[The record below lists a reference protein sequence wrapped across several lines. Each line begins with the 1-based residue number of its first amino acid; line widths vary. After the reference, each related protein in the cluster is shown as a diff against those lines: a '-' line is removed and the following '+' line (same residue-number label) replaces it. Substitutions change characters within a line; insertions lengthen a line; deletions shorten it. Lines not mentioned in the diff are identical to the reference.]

1 MTGSGNSQFR
11 ISDCGPGSKSRVT
24 TLRIRS
30 VRSAQSA
37 IRNPKSAIRGFTLA
51 EVLVASTISGFIAVI
66 AVGALNAIA
75 TSSQKVNQITE
86 TTSEIRFAARM
97 LARDLANLYRDAS
110 PDNMKLI
117 GASEGTAQG
126 GPPFLT
132 FYTVGR
138 AKARANQPEGDVYEV
153 EYFLGTRQQERK
165 EEAAETSEE
174 STILFR
180 RLWPNPDKN
189 RDPGGVLTPIAENI
203 GVFQVRFY
211 DGRQWADE
219 WTEEM
224 RSLPEYLEVTL
235 ATLPEKGE
243 PIVETFTVT
252 FPRLSKTVPTAR
264 GQQGT
269 TTPEGEQG
277 GPGTDTSSPA
287 ESSSGSSSGSA
298 GSSAPQKNAGSR

>member
-1 MTGSGNSQFR
+1 M
-11 ISDCGPGSKSRVT
+11 
-24 TLRIRS
+24 
-30 VRSAQSA
+30 
-37 IRNPKSAIRGFTLA
+37 
-51 EVLVASTISGFIAVI
+51 ASTISGFIAVI

-75 TSSQKVNQITE
+75 TSSQTVNRVTE

-97 LARDLANLYRDAS
+97 LARDLANLYRDAN
-110 PDNMKLI
+110 PQNMKLI
-117 GASEGTAQG
+117 GSSAGNAQG

-153 EYFLGTRQQERK
+153 EYFLGTRPERQK
-165 EEAAETSEE
+165 NETAEASEE
-174 STILFR
+174 STVFFR

-211 DGRQWADE
+211 DGKQWGDE

-235 ATLPEKGE
+235 ATLPPERGE
-243 PIVETFTVT
+243 PIVESFVVT
-252 FPRLSKTVPTAR
+252 FPRLSKTVPTA
-264 GQQGT
+264 GSPQGGT
-269 TTPEGEQG
+269 APEGEQG
-277 GPGTDTSSPA
+277 RQGTSTSSTT
-287 ESSSGSSSGSA
+287 GSA
-298 GSSAPQKNAGSR
+298 PGSAEPPGGAGRGTSDKR

>member
-1 MTGSGNSQFR
+1 M
-11 ISDCGPGSKSRVT
+11 RV
-24 TLRIRS
+24 RP
-30 VRSAQSA
+30 RSA
-37 IRNPKSAIRGFTLA
+37 IGGFTLA
-51 EVLVASTISGFIAVI
+51 EILVASTISGFIAVI

-75 TSSQKVNQITE
+75 TSSQKVNQVTE

-117 GASEGTAQG
+117 GSSEGNAKG

-138 AKARANQPEGDVYEV
+138 AKARANLPEGDVYEV
-153 EYFLGTRQQERK
+153 EYFLGTRQQQQK
-165 EEAAETSEE
+165 EKTAEVSEE

-189 RDPGGVLTPIAENI
+189 RDPGGVLTPIAENL

-211 DGRQWADE
+211 DGQQWGDE

-224 RSLPEYLEVTL
+224 RSLPEYVEVTL
-235 ATLPEKGE
+235 ATLPERGD
-243 PIVETFTVT
+243 PIVETFTAT

-264 GQQGT
+264 GQQGAT
-269 TTPEGEQG
+269 TSEGEQG
-277 GPGTDTSSPA
+277 KSGANASSTSGPSSGPA
-287 ESSSGSSSGSA
+287 EQPSDTGGSPSN
-298 GSSAPQKNAGSR
+298 KR

>member
-1 MTGSGNSQFR
+1 MADGGW
-11 ISDCGPGSKSRVT
+11 
-24 TLRIRS
+24 RIREGRS
-30 VRSAQSA
+30 VQSA
-37 IRNPKSAIRGFTLA
+37 IGGFTLA

-97 LARDLANLYRDAS
+97 LARDLANLYRDAN
-110 PDNMKLI
+110 PENMKLI
-117 GASEGTAQG
+117 GSSEGTAKG

-138 AKARANQPEGDVYEV
+138 AKARAHLPEGDVYEV
-153 EYFLGTRQQERK
+153 EYFLGTRQQQQKDETA
-165 EEAAETSEE
+165 EAAEE

-211 DGRQWADE
+211 DGKQSGDE

-224 RSLPEYLEVTL
+224 RSLPEYVEVTL

-264 GQQGT
+264 GQQGAT
-269 TTPEGEQG
+269 TAEGEQG
-277 GPGTDTSSPA
+277 QQGTSTSSPT

-298 GSSAPQKNAGSR
+298 GSPAPQSSAGSR

>member
-1 MTGSGNSQFR
+1 MTTNGTRQFR
-11 ISDCGPGSKSRVT
+11 IADFG
-24 TLRIRS
+24 LRIGKNARH
-30 VRSAQSA
+30 QSA
-37 IRNPKSAIRGFTLA
+37 IRNPQSAMGGFTLA
-51 EVLVASTISGFIAVI
+51 EILVASTISGFIAVI

-75 TSSQKVNQITE
+75 TSSQKVNQVTE

-97 LARDLANLYRDAS
+97 LACDLANLYRDAN
-110 PDNMKLI
+110 PQNMKLI
-117 GASEGTAQG
+117 GSSEGNAKG

-138 AKARANQPEGDVYEV
+138 AKARANLPEGDVYEV
-153 EYFLGTRQQERK
+153 EYFLGTRQQQQK
-165 EEAAETSEE
+165 EETAEGSEE

-180 RLWPNPDKN
+180 RLWPNPDKD
-189 RDPGGVLTPIAENI
+189 RDPGGVLTPIAEKI

-211 DGRQWADE
+211 DGQQWGDE

-224 RSLPEYLEVTL
+224 QSLPEYVEVTL
-235 ATLPEKGE
+235 ANLPERGD

-269 TTPEGEQG
+269 TTPEGKQG
-277 GPGTDTSSPA
+277 QPGANTSSTT
-287 ESSSGSSSGSA
+287 ESSSGATEPPGNTGGSP
-298 GSSAPQKNAGSR
+298 GIKR